1 MSKYHS
7 QRTFLNG
14 KMYDSRR
21 EAERARILRLMQK
34 AGEIAD
40 LKEQVKFELIPAQY
54 INGKCAERAVTYI
67 ADFTYTDK
75 SGNLIVEDAKGE
87 GVRTEK
93 YIIKRKLMLYVYGIR
108 VQEV

>member
-1 MSKYHS
+1 MSKYNS
-7 QRTFLNG
+7 QRTFSSG

-34 AGEIAD
+34 AGEITN

-54 INGKCAERAVTYI
+54 INGKCVERAVTYI
-67 ADFTYTDK
+67 ADFTYIDK
-75 SGNLIVEDAKGE
+75 SGNLIVEDAK

>member
-7 QRTFLNG
+7 QRTFSSG

-34 AGEIAD
+34 AGEITN

-54 INGKCAERAVTYI
+54 INGKCIERAVTYI

-75 SGNLIVEDAKGE
+75 SGNLIVEDAKG
-87 GVRTEK
+87 VRTEK

>member
-1 MSKYHS
+1 MSKYYS
-7 QRTFLNG
+7 QRTFSSG

-34 AGEIAD
+34 AGEITD

-75 SGNLIVEDAKGE
+75 NGNLIVEDAK

-93 YIIKRKLMLYVYGIR
+93 YIIKRKLMLYVHGIR